1 MKFVGICSPLTRDS
15 ESQRPLALDVYSALS
30 KPSPWIR
37 STWLRSAGALTF
49 VLNEFVEFV
58 PQPEQGPAIQKLKTS
73 TFVGRKSCS
82 TSFPDI
88 SHDSHVMQQVPS
100 PPPIS
105 FKFNSQ
111 SYSHALQPSF
121 NFASTDFQMIVKKV
135 PCKTVLSQATN
146 HSTPT
151 MKVVI
156 MSSLC
161 NLAQLGINTDQCHAN
176 VAVKLL

>member
-1 MKFVGICSPLTRDS
+1 
-15 ESQRPLALDVYSALS
+15 
-30 KPSPWIR
+30 
-37 STWLRSAGALTF
+37 
-49 VLNEFVEFV
+49 
-58 PQPEQGPAIQKLKTS
+58 
-73 TFVGRKSCS
+73 
-82 TSFPDI
+82 
-88 SHDSHVMQQVPS
+88 MQQVPS

-105 FKFNSQ
+105 FKFMHSQ

-146 HSTPT
+146 PSTPT

-161 NLAQLGINTDQCHAN
+161 NLAQLGINATQTLQWNCSEQDRPQE
-176 VAVKLL
+176 VALSLSYKLTETAAARKPWSTFTNSRVLIMVRLCSKPETKQFWTKSNRNWT